1 MRLARY
7 VSMPLMVLALA
18 IASLTAAAPAEP
30 HSAMIA
36 GAGVKLHYLDFGG
49 RGSSVVLFAGAG
61 NSAWIYSD
69 FGRNLAKRHRVLAL
83 TRRGHGESE
92 QPEKGYSIELMGDD
106 LLAVLD
112 SQKIDRAIL
121 IGHSLAGEELT
132 RFARHH
138 PDRVAALV
146 YLDAAYDRSIQ
157 NAVIDQDPV
166 AEEAPSEAD
175 RQSIPA
181 YIAYTKRTRTDLN
194 RIWTPALDR
203 EMTASIGQRS
213 DGKIGWKMGPT
224 FGEYWTSA
232 TEAAPDYSTIRAPAL
247 AIYAVEDESY
257 RLPASA
263 TPAQTAAFAAYNSG
277 PLKQWQ
283 LTSIAQFRAGPG
295 PREVVLLD
303 AGHFLF
309 IQKPAETLR
318 LIEDFLSRNGL

>member
-1 MRLARY
+1 MRLARF
-7 VSMPLMVLALA
+7 VIMPLMALALA
-18 IASLTAAAPAEP
+18 AASPPMAAPAEP
-30 HSAMIA
+30 QSGMIA

-49 RGSSVVLFAGAG
+49 RGSPVILLAGAG
-61 NSAWIYSD
+61 NSAWVYSD
-69 FGRNLAKRHRVLAL
+69 FGRDLAKRHRVLAL

-112 SQKIDRAIL
+112 THEFDRAIL

-132 RFARHH
+132 RFARRH

-157 NAVIDQDPV
+157 SAVMEQDPV

-175 RQSIPA
+175 RQSTAA
-181 YIAYTKRTRTDLN
+181 YIAFTRRTRTDLN

-203 EMTASIGQRS
+203 EMTASIGLRS

-224 FGEYWTSA
+224 FGEYWSSA
-232 TEAAPDYSTIRAPAL
+232 TDSPPDYSAIRAPSL

-257 RLPASA
+257 RLPANA
-263 TPAQTAAFAAYNSG
+263 TPAQKAAFAAYNSG

-295 PREVVLLD
+295 PRETVLLD
-303 AGHFLF
+303 AGHYHF

-318 LIEDFLSRNGL
+318 LIEEFLARNGL